1 MRTPVI
7 PSVLCAALFIS
18 ACHFSAGDGRTPGKD
33 TILVDVSHP
42 QLPPPK
48 HNPEFRTRINKDA
61 VAEYR
66 EKTGRPEGDFVV
78 QLYQTSKTLAF
89 RVDVEYEGLPGSDTV
104 NLPDLGAEPHPVLQK
119 GGEPYSCIIGFVDND
134 KQFRELK
141 LVRARGDQLK
151 ITTLRHW
158 IVTNHFRLVSQQ

>member
-1 MRTPVI
+1 MRIPIIPFVPFVI
-7 PSVLCAALFIS
+7 VSFS
-18 ACHFSAGDGRTPGKD
+18 ACHTSTGDQRTPGKD

-42 QLPPPK
+42 KLPPHK
-48 HNPEFRTRINKDA
+48 HNPELRTRVNKEP

-66 EKTGRPEGDFVV
+66 EKTGRLEGDFVV
-78 QLYQTSKTLAF
+78 QLFQTSKTMAF

-104 NLPDLGAEPHPVLQK
+104 KLPDLGAEPHPVLQK
-119 GGEPYSCIIGFVDND
+119 GGEPYSCIIGFLDND

-141 LVRARGDQLK
+141 LVRAKGNQLK

-158 IVTNHFRLVSQQ
+158 IVTDHYRLVSQ